1 MNNQTLN
8 SQTMNSESKTY
19 WQEQREYFKEKTI
32 AFKELKKKRHIEI
45 MKEELEK
52 EINKNKKIDKD

>member
-1 MNNQTLN
+1 
-8 SQTMNSESKTY
+8 MNSKTNTSNY
-19 WQEQREYFKEKTI
+19 WQEQREYFKEKTV

>member
-1 MNNQTLN
+1 MNQPKEITSTTNL
-8 SQTMNSESKTY
+8 Y

-32 AFKELKKKRHIEI
+32 AFKELKKKREIQI

-52 EINKNKKIDKD
+52 EMIKNKK

>member
-1 MNNQTLN
+1 MNQPKEITSTTNL
-8 SQTMNSESKTY
+8 Y

-32 AFKELKKKRHIEI
+32 AFKELKKKREIQI

-52 EINKNKKIDKD
+52 EMIKNKKIDKD